1 MKQLRCYRLAGLL
14 VMLSLCLGLVAAA
27 TGAPTLAHHDGD
39 RLMTDAHLVMNGE
52 VTGDLVATGQYLSV
66 PGRVGGDL
74 LSAATEIQVDGDIA
88 GSLRSASTALALRGR
103 IGRNVTSIA
112 AKIQVSE
119 TAVVAG
125 SAYLFA
131 DTVVVSGAIHGNLMV
146 YTQRLELSGHVIG
159 DVTLRG
165 TDKSSMPTLLLA
177 PGTVIDG
184 TLRYPEGTAVLR
196 QMETVAGAAGTAED
210 AIVAAEEVLPAPVSS
225 RESWMERLGLKWGL
239 RLVLSTLL
247 LYLIAL
253 GLLRLY
259 PGFFAYPTT
268 CLGTRPAAVFGGGLA
283 FFGIL
288 VAGLILLLL
297 VSLLAMLLFN
307 PVVVVSLGLLLA
319 FVFVFSLFLSTL
331 PVALWL
337 GDALQHGRGSIPGA
351 LALGMGVLTAARLL
365 LRILGSVSVLAPFV
379 AVAVA
384 LGSFLVWIAGTGALL
399 QGVRYH
405 HEKAAIGLRENR

>member
-14 VMLSLCLGLVAAA
+14 VMLSLCLGLVATA

-52 VTGDLVATGQYLSV
+52 VTGDLVAIGQYLSV

-103 IGRNVTSIA
+103 IGRNVSSIA
-112 AKIQVSE
+112 AKVHVSE

-146 YTQRLELSGHVIG
+146 HTQRLELSGHVTG

-165 TDKSSMPTLLLA
+165 TDKAAMPTLLLA

-184 TLRYPEGTAVLR
+184 TLRYPEGTVVLR
-196 QMETVAGAAGTAED
+196 AEPVAGDAGAVAD
-210 AIVAAEEVLPAPVSS
+210 AIVAAEEVLPVPVSS
-225 RESWMERLGLKWGL
+225 RESQMERLGLKWGL

-247 LYLIAL
+247 LYLVAL

-307 PVVVVSLGLLLA
+307 PVVVVALGLLLS

-365 LRILGSVSVLAPFV
+365 LHILGSVSALAPFV
-379 AVAVA
+379 AIVVA
-384 LGSFLVWIAGTGALL
+384 LGSFLVWIAGSGALL

-405 HEKAAIGLRENR
+405 HEKAAIGLHENR